1 MRHIHLLDS
10 LPKPKRNIEKR
21 LESKDPKVI
30 AIAKQYGQLYWDG
43 PRDYGYGGYYYDGR
57 WRSVAKDIID
67 IYELRDGHRILDVGC
82 GKGFLLKDLLLENKN
97 LNVFGLDI
105 SQYAINNSEEEVFG
119 RIHLGTAESLPF
131 PDDSFD
137 FVISLNTIHNFKRN
151 NAIKAVKEIERV
163 SKGKSFIQVDS
174 FYNEKQKEIFESWV
188 LTAEYYDYPEEW
200 LKLYNEAGYT
210 GDYDWTIIE

>member
-1 MRHIHLLDS
+1 MRHIHLLES

-21 LESKDPKVI
+21 LEAKDPKVI

-43 PRDYGYGGYYYDGR
+43 PRNYGYGGYYYDGR

-67 IYELRDGHRILDVGC
+67 IYELRDGDRILDVGC

-131 PDDSFD
+131 PDNSFD

-151 NAIKAVKEIERV
+151 DAIKAVKEIERV

-200 LKLYNEAGYT
+200 LKLYKEAGYT

>member
-131 PDDSFD
+131 PDNSFD

-200 LKLYNEAGYT
+200 LKLYKEAGYT

>member
-1 MRHIHLLDS
+1 MRHIHLLES

-21 LESKDPKVI
+21 LEAKDPKVI

-43 PRDYGYGGYYYDGR
+43 PRNYGYGGYYYDGR

-67 IYELRDGHRILDVGC
+67 IYELRDGDRILDVGC

-131 PDDSFD
+131 PDNSFD

-151 NAIKAVKEIERV
+151 DAIKAVKEIERV

-174 FYNEKQKEIFESWV
+174 FYNENRKK
-188 LTAEYYDYPEEW
+188 Y
-200 LKLYNEAGYT
+200 LKVGF
-210 GDYDWTIIE
+210 

>member
-131 PDDSFD
+131 PDNSFD

-174 FYNEKQKEIFESWV
+174 YYNEKQKEIFESWV

-200 LKLYNEAGYT
+200 LKLYKEAGYT

>member
-67 IYELRDGHRILDVGC
+67 IYELKDGHRILDVGC

-131 PDDSFD
+131 PDNSFD

-188 LTAEYYDYPEEW
+188 LTAEFYDYPEEW
-200 LKLYNEAGYT
+200 LKLYKEAGYT

>member
-137 FVISLNTIHNFKRN
+137 FVISLNTIHNLKRN

-163 SKGKSFIQVDS
+163 SRGKSFIQVDS

>member
-1 MRHIHLLDS
+1 MRHIQLLDS

-97 LNVFGLDI
+97 LNIFGLDI

-131 PDDSFD
+131 PDNSFD

-174 FYNEKQKEIFESWV
+174 YYNEKQKEIFESWV

-200 LKLYNEAGYT
+200 LKLYKEAGYT